1 MRKIISVTPNHQ
13 GFLYKKNQLVRV
25 LQPGIYKFWV
35 WQNELVLV
43 MLPTN
48 RRLFIV
54 TNQEVLT
61 RDQVALRFSYFV
73 EYYIN
78 DGRKILEHF
87 DLLNKHN
94 HYHSLYEVE
103 QVVHQYTQ
111 ITWRE
116 EIAQIDSEQLNE
128 QRSELMREVPTSLK
142 EVVEEYGI
150 SIDKL
155 LLRDITFPKNVQN
168 LFAKQ
173 LEAKVRA
180 KADLENART
189 AVATAR
195 ALKNASELM
204 KNHEHI
210 KFIQWME
217 TLSKIAENGKHTF
230 FIGENTNGWSK

>member
-13 GFLYKKNQLVRV
+13 GFLYKKNQLIRV
-25 LQPGIYKFWV
+25 LQPGIYKFWD
-35 WQNELVLV
+35 WQNELAVV

-48 RRLFIV
+48 RRLLVV

-61 RDQVALRFSYFV
+61 QDQVALRFSYFV
-73 EYYIN
+73 QYCID
-78 DGRKILEHF
+78 DGQKILDHF
-87 DLLNKHN
+87 DLLNEQN
-94 HYHSLYEVE
+94 RYRNLYEIE
-103 QVVHQYTQ
+103 QVIHQYTQ
-111 ITWRE
+111 VVWRE
-116 EIAQIDSEQLNE
+116 EIAQINSEELNE
-128 QRSELMREVPTSLK
+128 QRSELMREVPVVLK
-142 EVVEEYGI
+142 EAVEEYGI

-155 LLRDITFPKNVQN
+155 LLRDITFPKQVQN

-217 TLSKIAENGKHTF
+217 TLAKIAEKGKHTF
-230 FIGENTNGWSK
+230 YIGEGTNGWVK

>member
-25 LQPGIYKFWV
+25 LQPGIYKFWD
-35 WQNELVLV
+35 WQNELAVV

-48 RRLFIV
+48 RRLFVV

-78 DGRKILEHF
+78 DGRKVLAHF

-111 ITWRE
+111 VTWRE

-189 AVATAR
+189 AVATTR

-217 TLSKIAENGKHTF
+217 TLGKIAENGKHTF

>member
-13 GFLYKKNQLVRV
+13 GFLYKKNRLIRV
-25 LQPGIYKFWV
+25 LEPGVYKFWD
-35 WQNELVLV
+35 WQNELAVVL
-43 MLPTN
+43 LPMN
-48 RRLFIV
+48 RRFLVV

-61 RDQVALRFSYFV
+61 QDQVALRFSYFV
-73 EYYIN
+73 QYRVIE
-78 DGRKILEHF
+78 GKKMLEHF
-87 DLLNKHN
+87 DLMTNQNRFNVLH
-94 HYHSLYEVE
+94 EAE
-103 QVVHQYTQ
+103 QVIQQYTQ
-111 ITWRE
+111 IIWRE
-116 EIAQIDSEQLNE
+116 EIARIDSEQLNE
-128 QRSELMREVPTSLK
+128 QRSELMREVPDALK
-142 EVVEEYGI
+142 ETLAEYGI
-150 SIDKL
+150 EIEKL

-189 AVATAR
+189 AVATTR

-217 TLSKIAENGKHTF
+217 TLAKIAENGKHTF
-230 FIGENTNGWSK
+230 FIGENTNGWVK

>member
-1 MRKIISVTPNHQ
+1 
-13 GFLYKKNQLVRV
+13 
-25 LQPGIYKFWV
+25 
-35 WQNELVLV
+35 
-43 MLPTN
+43 
-48 RRLFIV
+48 
-54 TNQEVLT
+54 VLT
-61 RDQVALRFSYFV
+61 RDQVALRFSYFA

-78 DGRKILEHF
+78 DGRKVLEHF
-87 DLLNKHN
+87 DLLNEPN
-94 HYHSLYEVE
+94 RYHSLYEVE
-103 QVVHQYTQ
+103 QVIHQYTQ
-111 ITWRE
+111 VAWRE
-116 EIAQIDSEQLNE
+116 EIAQIDSEQLND
-128 QRSELMREVPTSLK
+128 QRAELMREVPIYLK
-142 EVVEEYGI
+142 ETVEEYGI
-150 SIDKL
+150 SLDKL

-217 TLSKIAENGKHTF
+217 TLGKIAENGKHTF